1 MTEVDSSH
9 SAPPPAFVP
18 EAGDTTEGPRVSGL
32 ESTLEENL
40 CALLGESTRE
50 QLVQRILWAENGK
63 HVIIG
68 GPNPP
73 LYRAQ
78 GKLREFV
85 VDGDDLEESVR
96 DVRDGETVF
105 VFGISLGEQA
115 AHILRTRPNCMVIA
129 WERDPWLM
137 RLALTRQDYWK
148 SLSTGRLQ
156 LALGADLLDH
166 VPHLHEYR
174 LVLHPVLRGIYTD
187 ELRLVSESVS
197 GETPSE
203 GRRWIGVGMGGVVV
217 TDLADALRS
226 EGYTV
231 FPLELQR
238 WDPRETR
245 LALERLRPEYVITVN
260 YDADVATA
268 CHELDIP
275 LVAWEIDPT
284 TDRTPRPPSSEE
296 TFNIFTLRA
305 RNVEILREAG
315 FAQVQYLPL
324 GVDVEKRRPME
335 LTREES
341 GRYAAPVTFVG
352 SSLIARAKRFKRLFL
367 QLHAS
372 FDCCGDEHFDE
383 TSERLESVLAAER
396 ADHSVYRSDALLE
409 ETFGDFLAAA
419 KRSGTPGDPKKWVAE
434 IVASHKRIAYV
445 TALADEGVHV
455 WGDEGWTEVEASAP
469 SLVYMGQASFQHE
482 LTLVY
487 NGADINV
494 DVNRIYQPDVVPIR
508 VFDVLACGS
517 FMIAEHSDAL
527 ADLFEIGSE
536 LESYRTL
543 AELEEKVAHY
553 RRNPDEA
560 AAIAARGH
568 EAVRGRHTMRDRVK
582 HLLAGSPSPV

>member
-238 WDPRETR
+238 WEPRETR
-245 LALERLRPEYVITVN
+245 LALERLRPEYVITTPTRQRR
-260 YDADVATA
+260 ATNS
-268 CHELDIP
+268 
-275 LVAWEIDPT
+275 T
-284 TDRTPRPPSSEE
+284 FRSSRGRSTPRRTARPARRRRRRRSTSS
-296 TFNIFTLRA
+296 RC
-305 RNVEILREAG
+305 
-315 FAQVQYLPL
+315 
-324 GVDVEKRRPME
+324 
-335 LTREES
+335 
-341 GRYAAPVTFVG
+341 
-352 SSLIARAKRFKRLFL
+352 ARATWRSCAR
-367 QLHAS
+367 QAS
-372 FDCCGDEHFDE
+372 PRSS
-383 TSERLESVLAAER
+383 TSRSAWT
-396 ADHSVYRSDALLE
+396 SRSDARWSSRARSP
-409 ETFGDFLAAA
+409 AA
-419 KRSGTPGDPKKWVAE
+419 TP
-434 IVASHKRIAYV
+434 
-445 TALADEGVHV
+445 
-455 WGDEGWTEVEASAP
+455 
-469 SLVYMGQASFQHE
+469 
-482 LTLVY
+482 
-487 NGADINV
+487 
-494 DVNRIYQPDVVPIR
+494 
-508 VFDVLACGS
+508 
-517 FMIAEHSDAL
+517 
-527 ADLFEIGSE
+527 
-536 LESYRTL
+536 
-543 AELEEKVAHY
+543 
-553 RRNPDEA
+553 RR
-560 AAIAARGH
+560 
-568 EAVRGRHTMRDRVK
+568 
-582 HLLAGSPSPV
+582 